1 MGSMLVTVPNIYF
14 INVQK
19 IDYHNAQFVQLPNS
33 RSWDQTWSTMGLSRL
48 RGFQIEIG
56 S

>member
-1 MGSMLVTVPNIYF
+1 MGSMLVTVPNVSF

-19 IDYHNAQFVQLPNS
+19 LNYHNAQIVQLPNS
-33 RSWDQTWSTMGLSRL
+33 RSWDQTLSIMGLSRL
-48 RGFQIEIG
+48 HGVQTEIG